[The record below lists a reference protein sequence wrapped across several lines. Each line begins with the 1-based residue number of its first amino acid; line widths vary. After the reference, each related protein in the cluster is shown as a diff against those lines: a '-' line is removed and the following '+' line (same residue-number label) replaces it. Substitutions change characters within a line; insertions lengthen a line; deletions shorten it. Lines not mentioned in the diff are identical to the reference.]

1 MLHVDTKYVRLISG
15 RLRNFK
21 QKNTNLW
28 NFSCPFCGDSQ
39 TNKTKARGYV
49 FVKGTSLLYRCHNC
63 GVSTNA
69 ANLIKR
75 VDPNLFKEYSLE
87 RFKES
92 TVGNANNRS
101 FAIDVPTT
109 RFGKVQKQ
117 RVFEHAEWISQLP
130 AGHFCLTYVQARKI
144 PLKHYNKFMFTPNYE
159 KFIKALVPDI
169 EKDISNDARLVI
181 PYYNQYDELIAVTGR
196 ALENAS
202 EKLRYVHVRMN
213 DSKDKLIYGMDR
225 VDLEKT
231 VYIVE
236 GQIDSLFLKN
246 CIASGDS
253 ALGITANLFQAVNKI
268 LVFDNEPRNKEIV
281 KLMQNAIKSDHNV
294 VIWPETIEGK
304 DINEMVMH
312 GLDPAEI
319 QSIIDS
325 NTFRGLEAQLKFN
338 YWKKVQNES

>member
-39 TNKTKARGYV
+39 KNKTKARGYV
-49 FVKGTSLLYRCHNC
+49 FAKDTSLIYRCHNC
-63 GVSTNA
+63 GVSTNVG
-69 ANLIKR
+69 NLIKQ
-75 VDPNLFKEYSLE
+75 VDPTMFKEYSLE
-87 RFKES
+87 RYKES
-92 TVGNANNRS
+92 ATGHANNRS
-101 FAIDVPTT
+101 FAIDVPQT

-130 AGHFCLTYVQARKI
+130 TGHFCLTYVAARKI

-159 KFIKALVPDI
+159 KFIKDLLPTIDK
-169 EKDISNDARLVI
+169 EISSDARLVI
-181 PYYNQYDELIAVTGR
+181 PYYNEFDELIAVTGR

-202 EKLRYVHVRMN
+202 ERLRYVTVRMN
-213 DSKDKLIYGMDR
+213 DSKNKLIYGMDR

-253 ALGITANLFQAVNKI
+253 ALGATANLFQAMNKI

-281 KLMQNAIKSDHNV
+281 KLMENAIKSDHNV
-294 VIWPETIEGK
+294 VIWPDNMPGK
-304 DINEMVMH
+304 DINEMVMR
-312 GLDPAEI
+312 GMDPLEI

-325 NTFRGLEAQLKFN
+325 NTSRGLQAQLKFN
-338 YWKKVQNES
+338 YWKKV

>member
-49 FVKGTSLLYRCHNC
+49 FAKGTSLLYRCHNC

-75 VDPNLFKEYSLE
+75 VDPSLFKEYSLE
-87 RFKES
+87 QFKEN
-92 TVGNANNRS
+92 TTGHANNRN
-101 FAIDVPTT
+101 FAVDVPTT

-130 AGHFCLTYVQARKI
+130 SGHFCLTYVQARKI

-159 KFIKALVPDI
+159 LFIKSLVPNIDK
-169 EKDISNDARLVI
+169 EISSDARLVI
-181 PYYNQYDELIAVTGR
+181 PYYNEFDELIAVTGR
-196 ALENAS
+196 ALESAS
-202 EKLRYVHVRMN
+202 ERLRYVTVRMN
-213 DSKDKLIYGMDR
+213 DSNNKLVYGMDR
-225 VDLEKT
+225 IDSQKT
-231 VYIVE
+231 VFIVE

-253 ALGITANLFQAVNKI
+253 ALSVTANLFQAVNKI

-281 KLMQNAIKSDHNV
+281 KLMENAIKSDHNV
-294 VIWPETIEGK
+294 VIWPDDIQGK
-304 DINEMVMH
+304 DINEMVMK
-312 GLDPAEI
+312 GMDPMEI

-325 NTFRGLEAQLKFN
+325 NTSRSLEAQLKFN
-338 YWKKVQNES
+338 YWKKV

>member
-49 FVKGTSLLYRCHNC
+49 FAKGTSLLYRCHNC

-75 VDPNLFKEYSLE
+75 VDPSLFKEYSLE
-87 RFKES
+87 QFKEN
-92 TVGNANNRS
+92 TTGHANNRN
-101 FAIDVPTT
+101 FAVDVPTT

-130 AGHFCLTYVQARKI
+130 SGHFCLTYVQARKI

-159 KFIKALVPDI
+159 LFIKSLVPNIDK
-169 EKDISNDARLVI
+169 EISSDARLVI
-181 PYYNQYDELIAVTGR
+181 PYYNEFDELIAVTGR
-196 ALENAS
+196 ALESAS
-202 EKLRYVHVRMN
+202 ERLRYVTVRMN
-213 DSKDKLIYGMDR
+213 DSNNKLIYGMDR
-225 VDLEKT
+225 IDSQKT

-253 ALGITANLFQAVNKI
+253 ALSVTANLFQAVNKI

-281 KLMQNAIKSDHNV
+281 KLMENAIKSDHNV
-294 VIWPETIEGK
+294 VIWPDDIQGK
-304 DINEMVMH
+304 DINEMVMK
-312 GLDPAEI
+312 GMDPMEI

-325 NTFRGLEAQLKFN
+325 NTSRSLEAQLKFN
-338 YWKKVQNES
+338 YWKKV

>member
-49 FVKGTSLLYRCHNC
+49 FAKGTSLLYRCHNC

-87 RFKES
+87 QFKEN
-92 TVGNANNRS
+92 TTGHANNRN
-101 FAIDVPTT
+101 FAVDVPTT

-117 RVFEHAEWISQLP
+117 RVFEDAEWISQLP
-130 AGHFCLTYVQARKI
+130 SGHFCLAYVKARKI

-159 KFIKALVPDI
+159 LFIKSLVPTIDK
-169 EKDISNDARLVI
+169 EISNDARLVI
-181 PYYNQYDELIAVTGR
+181 PYYNEFDELIAVTGR

-202 EKLRYVHVRMN
+202 ERLRYVTVRMN
-213 DSKDKLIYGMDR
+213 DSTTKLMYGMDR
-225 VDLEKT
+225 IDSQKT

-253 ALGITANLFQAVNKI
+253 ALSVTANLFQAVNKI

-281 KLMQNAIKSDHNV
+281 KLMENAIKSDHNV
-294 VIWPETIEGK
+294 VIWPDNVMGK
-304 DINEMVMH
+304 DINEMVMQ
-312 GLDPAEI
+312 GIDPAEI

-325 NTFRGLEAQLKFN
+325 NTSRGLEAQLKFN
-338 YWKKVQNES
+338 YWKKV

>member
-49 FVKGTSLLYRCHNC
+49 FAKGTSLLYRCHNC

-75 VDPNLFKEYSLE
+75 VDPSLFKEYSLE
-87 RFKES
+87 QFKEN
-92 TVGNANNRS
+92 TTGHANNRN
-101 FAIDVPTT
+101 FAVDVPTT

-117 RVFEHAEWISQLP
+117 RAFEHAEWISQLP
-130 AGHFCLTYVQARKI
+130 SGHFCLTYVQARKI

-159 KFIKALVPDI
+159 LFIKSLVPNIDK
-169 EKDISNDARLVI
+169 EISSDARLVI
-181 PYYNQYDELIAVTGR
+181 PYYNEFDELIAVTGR
-196 ALENAS
+196 ALESAS
-202 EKLRYVHVRMN
+202 ERLRYVTVRMN
-213 DSKDKLIYGMDR
+213 DSNNKLIYGMDR
-225 VDLEKT
+225 IDSQKT

-253 ALGITANLFQAVNKI
+253 ALSVTANLFQAVNKI

-281 KLMQNAIKSDHNV
+281 KLMENAIKSDHNV
-294 VIWPETIEGK
+294 VIWPDDIQGK
-304 DINEMVMH
+304 DINEMVMK
-312 GLDPAEI
+312 GMDPMEI

-325 NTFRGLEAQLKFN
+325 NTSRSLEAQLKFN
-338 YWKKVQNES
+338 YWKKV

>member
-39 TNKTKARGYV
+39 KNKTKARGYV
-49 FVKGTSLLYRCHNC
+49 FAKDTSLIYRCHNC
-63 GVSTNA
+63 GVSTNVG
-69 ANLIKR
+69 NLIKQ
-75 VDPNLFKEYSLE
+75 VDPTMFKEYSLE
-87 RFKES
+87 RYKES
-92 TVGNANNRS
+92 ATGHANNRS
-101 FAIDVPTT
+101 FAIDVPQT

-130 AGHFCLTYVQARKI
+130 TGHFCLTYVGARKI

-159 KFIKALVPDI
+159 KFIKTLLPTIDK
-169 EKDISNDARLVI
+169 EISSDARLVI
-181 PYYNQYDELIAVTGR
+181 PYYNEFDELIAVTGR

-202 EKLRYVHVRMN
+202 ERLRYVTVRMN
-213 DSKDKLIYGMDR
+213 DSKNKLIYGMDR

-253 ALGITANLFQAVNKI
+253 ALGATANLFQAMNKI
-268 LVFDNEPRNKEIV
+268 LVFGNEPRTKEIV
-281 KLMQNAIKSDHNV
+281 KLMENAIKSDHNV
-294 VIWPETIEGK
+294 VIWPDDMPGK
-304 DINEMVMH
+304 DINEMVMR
-312 GLDPAEI
+312 GMDSLEI

-325 NTFRGLEAQLKFN
+325 NTSRGLEAQLKFN
-338 YWKKVQNES
+338 YWKKV

>member
-39 TNKTKARGYV
+39 VNKLKARGYV
-49 FVKGTSLLYRCHNC
+49 FAKGTSLLYRCHNC

-75 VDPNLFKEYSLE
+75 VDPALFKEYSLE

-92 TVGNANNRS
+92 TTGSANSRS

-117 RVFEHAEWISQLP
+117 RAFENAEWISQLP
-130 AGHFCLTYVQARKI
+130 AGHFCVTYVQARKI

-159 KFIKALVPDI
+159 KFIKAIVPNI
-169 EKDISNDARLVI
+169 EKPISNDARLVI
-181 PYYNQYDELIAVTGR
+181 PYYNQFDELIAVTGR
-196 ALENAS
+196 ALENAT
-202 EKLRYVHVRMN
+202 EKLRYVTVRMN
-213 DSKDKLIYGMDR
+213 DSDTKLIYGMDR

-236 GQIDSLFLKN
+236 GQIDSLFVKN

-253 ALGITANLFQAVNKI
+253 ALAATANLFQAVNKI
-268 LVFDNEPRNKEIV
+268 LVFDNEPRNKDIV
-281 KLMQNAIKSDHNV
+281 KLIENAIKSDHNV
-294 VIWPETIEGK
+294 VIWPDNMPGK
-304 DINEMVMH
+304 DINEMVMQ
-312 GLDPAEI
+312 GINPAEI

-325 NTFRGLEAQLKFN
+325 NTSRGLEAQLKFN
-338 YWKKVQNES
+338 YWKKI

>member
-281 KLMQNAIKSDHNV
+281 KLMQDAIKSGHNV
-294 VIWPETIEGK
+294 VIWPDTIHAK
-304 DINEMVMH
+304 DINEMVMS
-312 GLDPAEI
+312 GISVDEI
-319 QSIIDS
+319 ESIISS
-325 NTFRGLEAQLKFN
+325 NSFTGLEAQAKFVF
-338 YWKKVQNES
+338 WKKV

>member
-39 TNKTKARGYV
+39 RNKTKARGYV
-49 FVKGTSLLYRCHNC
+49 FAKDTSLLYRCHNC
-63 GVSTNA
+63 GVSTNVG
-69 ANLIKR
+69 NLIKQ
-75 VDPNLFKEYSLE
+75 VDPTMFKEYSLE
-87 RFKES
+87 RYKES
-92 TVGNANNRS
+92 ATGHANNRS
-101 FAIDVPTT
+101 FAIDVPQT

-130 AGHFCLTYVQARKI
+130 TGHFCLTYVGARKI

-159 KFIKALVPDI
+159 KFIKTLLPTIDK
-169 EKDISNDARLVI
+169 EISSDARLVI
-181 PYYNQYDELIAVTGR
+181 PYYNEFDELIAVTGR

-202 EKLRYVHVRMN
+202 ERLRYVTVRMN
-213 DSKDKLIYGMDR
+213 DSKNKLIYGMDR

-253 ALGITANLFQAVNKI
+253 ALGATANLFQAMNKI

-281 KLMQNAIKSDHNV
+281 KLMENAIKSDHNV
-294 VIWPETIEGK
+294 VIWPDYMPGK
-304 DINEMVMH
+304 DINEMVMR
-312 GLDPAEI
+312 GMDSLEI

-325 NTFRGLEAQLKFN
+325 NTSRGLEAQLKFN
-338 YWKKVQNES
+338 YWKKV

>member
-1 MLHVDTKYVRLISG
+1 MLHVDTKYVRLISA

-21 QKNTNLW
+21 QKNANLW

-39 TNKTKARGYV
+39 KNQLKARGYV
-49 FVKGTSLLYRCHNC
+49 FAKSNSLLYRCHNC

-75 VDPNLFKEYSLE
+75 VDPELFKEYTLE
-87 RFKES
+87 RFQES
-92 TVGNANNRS
+92 TTGNANNRS
-101 FAIDVPTT
+101 FAVDVPSP

-130 AGHFCLTYVQARKI
+130 SGHFCLTYVAARKI
-144 PLKHYNKFMFTPNYE
+144 PLKHYNKFMFTPNFKKFVEAIVPNLE
-159 KFIKALVPDI
+159 K
-169 EKDISNDARLVI
+169 EISSDARLVI
-181 PYYNQYDELIAVTGR
+181 PYYNEYDELIAVTGR

-202 EKLRYVHVRMN
+202 EKLRYVHVRTN

-225 VDLEKT
+225 VDLEKK

-253 ALGITANLFQAVNKI
+253 ALAATAKLIQAKEKV
-268 LVFDNEPRNKEIV
+268 LVFDNEPRNKDIV
-281 KLMQNAIKSDHNV
+281 KLIENAIKSDHNV
-294 VIWPETIEGK
+294 VIWPDNIRGK
-304 DINEMVMH
+304 DINDMVMQ
-312 GLDPAEI
+312 GIDPLEI

-325 NTFRGLEAQLKFN
+325 NTSRGLEAQLKFN
-338 YWKKVQNES
+338 YWKKV

>member
-49 FVKGTSLLYRCHNC
+49 FAKGTSLLYRCHNC

-75 VDPNLFKEYSLE
+75 VDPSLFKEYSLE
-87 RFKES
+87 QFKEN
-92 TVGNANNRS
+92 TTGHANNRN
-101 FAIDVPTT
+101 FAVDVPTT

-130 AGHFCLTYVQARKI
+130 SGHFCLTYVQARKI

-159 KFIKALVPDI
+159 LFIKSLVPNIDK
-169 EKDISNDARLVI
+169 EISSDARLVI
-181 PYYNQYDELIAVTGR
+181 PYYNEFDELIAVTGR
-196 ALENAS
+196 ALESAS
-202 EKLRYVHVRMN
+202 ERLRYVTVRMN
-213 DSKDKLIYGMDR
+213 DSNNKLVYGMDR
-225 VDLEKT
+225 IDSQKT

-253 ALGITANLFQAVNKI
+253 ALSVTANLFQAVNKI

-281 KLMQNAIKSDHNV
+281 KLMENAIKSDHNV
-294 VIWPETIEGK
+294 VIWPDDIQGK
-304 DINEMVMH
+304 DINEMVMK
-312 GLDPAEI
+312 GMDPMEI

-325 NTFRGLEAQLKFN
+325 NTSRSLEAQLKFN
-338 YWKKVQNES
+338 YWKKV

>member
-49 FVKGTSLLYRCHNC
+49 FAKGTSLLYRCHNC

-75 VDPNLFKEYSLE
+75 VDPSLFKEYSLE

-92 TVGNANNRS
+92 TTGHANNRN
-101 FAIDVPTT
+101 FAVDVPTT

-117 RVFEHAEWISQLP
+117 RVFDHAEWISQLP
-130 AGHFCLTYVQARKI
+130 SGHFCLTYVQARKI

-159 KFIKALVPDI
+159 LFIKSLVPNIDK
-169 EKDISNDARLVI
+169 EISSDARLVI
-181 PYYNQYDELIAVTGR
+181 PYYNEFDELIAVTGR
-196 ALENAS
+196 ALESAS
-202 EKLRYVHVRMN
+202 ERLRYVTVRMN
-213 DSKDKLIYGMDR
+213 DSNNKLVYGMDR
-225 VDLEKT
+225 IDSQKT

-253 ALGITANLFQAVNKI
+253 ALSVTANLFQAVNKI

-281 KLMQNAIKSDHNV
+281 KLMENAIKSDHNV
-294 VIWPETIEGK
+294 VIWPDDIQGK
-304 DINEMVMH
+304 DINEMVMK
-312 GLDPAEI
+312 GMDPMEI

-325 NTFRGLEAQLKFN
+325 NTSRSLEAQLKFN
-338 YWKKVQNES
+338 YWKKV